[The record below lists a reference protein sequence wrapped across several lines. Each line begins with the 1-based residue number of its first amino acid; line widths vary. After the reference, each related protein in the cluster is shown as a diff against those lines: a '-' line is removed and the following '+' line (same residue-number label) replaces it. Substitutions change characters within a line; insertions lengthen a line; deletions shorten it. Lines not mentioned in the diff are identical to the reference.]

1 MEKIR
6 ILVIEDNSV
15 IALVIKYSMM
25 HLDSNIEVVV
35 AGSAE
40 QGEKLFKEGSWN
52 MLIVGY
58 QLPGKDGLSMV
69 RDLVP
74 ILGSTRW
81 IMISGSTSDE
91 LRLEVKRLGGYNY
104 LVEPFSLTE
113 LKNAVWGALDLAPAQ
128 MEL

>member
-113 LKNAVWGALDLAPAQ
+113 LKNAVWAALDLAPAQ

>member
-1 MEKIR
+1 MDKIR

-25 HLDSNIEVVV
+25 HLDSNIEVMV

-58 QLPGKDGLSMV
+58 QLPGKDGLNMV
-69 RDLVP
+69 RDLKP

-104 LVEPFSLTE
+104 LVEPFSLAE
-113 LKNAVWGALDLAPAQ
+113 LKIAVWGALDLAPA
-128 MEL
+128 